1 MCDSCN
7 AKSREIN
14 RLKGVIRGLGT
25 LYCLFQ
31 TDTWQSKD
39 SAVLFGVYSTKEAA
53 IDEAKKNGLYTHEA
67 EVVIREITL
76 DDFAGLS
83 GVF

>member
-1 MCDSCN
+1 MCDSCS

-14 RLKGVIRGLGT
+14 RLKGVIRGLET

-31 TDTWQSKD
+31 ADAWKSRE
-39 SAVLFGVYSTKEAA
+39 SAVLFGVYSSEAA
-53 IDEAKKNGLYTHEA
+53 AVDDAKKNGLYTNEA

-76 DDFAGLS
+76 DEFSGLS